1 MGFPAGT
8 CGRPCSPIQET
19 QETWVWF
26 LVWEDL
32 WSRKWQPTAVSSSGK
47 SHGQRSPWGHKSWT
61 QLSTHTLTGLDEV
74 SRAGPHPP
82 QGGTNAFKGRGKA
95 LSLCHLRTVRRQQAV
110 WKQRREPLPE
120 LHHAGTLVSDFQA
133 PKRWENKYLL
143 FKLPGLWELSRSW
156 RRYHIFSLVVILRE
170 QEFNSFP
177 RGIWLSLDLL
187 RKYVY
192 RTGMPQTLSQELKTP
207 ISSS

>member
-1 MGFPAGT
+1 MAT
-8 CGRPCSPIQET
+8 YCSI
-19 QETWVWF
+19 
-26 LVWEDL
+26 LVWEIP
-32 WSRKWQPTAVSSSGK
+32 WTEK
-47 SHGQRSPWGHKSWT
+47 SMGSQELDTTEHIHTHRLRWGQRGRTPPSPGW
-61 QLSTHTLTGLDEV
+61 
-74 SRAGPHPP
+74 
-82 QGGTNAFKGRGKA
+82 GRGRA

-133 PKRWENKYLL
+133 PKRWGNKYLL
-143 FKLPGLWELSRSW
+143 FRLPGLWELSRSW
-156 RRYHIFSLVVILRE
+156 WRYHIFSLVVILRE